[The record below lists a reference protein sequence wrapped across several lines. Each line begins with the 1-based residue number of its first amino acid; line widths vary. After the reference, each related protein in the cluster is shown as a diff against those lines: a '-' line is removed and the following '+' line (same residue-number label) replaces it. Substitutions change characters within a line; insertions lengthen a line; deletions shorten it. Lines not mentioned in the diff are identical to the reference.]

1 MDIGRYY
8 EYLAAEYQKTELRPI
23 QTLNRTFMQQKGSS
37 YISVSVAICFRHT
50 DFRRPNKSIDQA
62 CLHEFWPA
70 NIATEPPILRTLHA
84 LIETASSGLVANQ
97 KRFFKIRLAPV
108 RAIGRLL
115 MLD

>member
-1 MDIGRYY
+1 MLVL
-8 EYLAAEYQKTELRPI
+8 ETCLADAVMRVLMNVSFIPQRNSNHPI
-23 QTLNRTFMQQKGSS
+23 TSTSPSKSTNS
-37 YISVSVAICFRHT
+37 ICFRHT

-62 CLHEFWPA
+62 CLHRFWPA
-70 NIATEPPILRTLHA
+70 NIATELPILRTLHA